1 MLLRG
6 TLLFPKTIGT
16 VVFKQ
21 KFRLKK
27 LSWISRGLQCQLINK
42 QQKRP
47 ISWFLLK
54 PVRSCLKETRW
65 MPGSLKKP
73 AAALLPMKEKL
84 TKRIGKLPILIRSEE
99 HTSELQSLMR
109 ISYADFCLK
118 KQNKKITIT

>member
-42 QQKRP
+42 HQKRP

-54 PVRSCLKETRW
+54 PVRSCLKDTRW
-65 MPGSLKKP
+65 MPGSLKRP
-73 AAALLPMKEKL
+73 AAHLIHMKERV
-84 TKRIGKLPILIRSEE
+84 TKRLGKY
-99 HTSELQSLMR
+99 HNLQERHSGVTG
-109 ISYADFCLK
+109 
-118 KQNKKITIT
+118 KQV

>member
-42 QQKRP
+42 QQRP

-84 TKRIGKLPILIRSEE
+84 TQRLGKRSEE
-99 HTSELQSLMR
+99 HTYELKSLMR
-109 ISYADFCLK
+109 TS
-118 KQNKKITIT
+118 NE